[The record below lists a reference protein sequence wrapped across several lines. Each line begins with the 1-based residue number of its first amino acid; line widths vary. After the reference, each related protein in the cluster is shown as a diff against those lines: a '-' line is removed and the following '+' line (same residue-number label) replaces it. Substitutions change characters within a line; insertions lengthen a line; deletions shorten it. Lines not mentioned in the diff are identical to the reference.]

1 MQFQHHF
8 EYAALQLLLALVRVL
23 PTSVVYGLI
32 EGLSKLGF
40 MILKKRKQITLQN
53 LCVAFPEKS
62 DQERKAI
69 ARNAY
74 KNLAHSIAFNLLI
87 QTNRIS
93 NEELQSAVTIENWEQ
108 FPASPEHK
116 QTGTLFITAHL
127 GNWELLPQFAALH
140 QPTPIHV
147 IARETSNP
155 LIEEKL
161 VSPLRKRFGF
171 NVFYKKNAVLHM
183 LKALKRGEHVGILID
198 QKLNHRMHVSVPF
211 FGEPARTTPVPAQ
224 LQLRYNIPVQPV
236 CMIHLS
242 RGRFKFIVGEPIEPV
257 STSLPEQ
264 QQINEL
270 TAKHQLAIESMIRD
284 YPDQWFWMHNR
295 WNLKELV

>member
-1 MQFQHHF
+1 MQFQHHL
-8 EYAALQLLLALVRVL
+8 EYAAMQLLLALVRVL
-23 PTSVVYGLI
+23 PTSAVYGLL

-40 MILKKRKQITLQN
+40 VALKKRQRITLQN
-53 LCVAFPEKS
+53 LRVAFPEKS
-62 DQERKAI
+62 EQERKAI

-74 KNLAHSIAFNLLI
+74 KNLAHSIAFNLLL

-93 NEELQSAVTIENWEQ
+93 NEELQSAVSVENWEQ
-108 FPASPEHK
+108 FPDSPEQK

-127 GNWELLPQFAALH
+127 GNWELLPQFTALH

-161 VSPLRKRFGF
+161 VSPLRSRFGF

-183 LKALKRGEHVGILID
+183 VKALKRGEHVGILID

-211 FGEPARTTPVPAQ
+211 FDEPARTTPVPAM

-236 CMIHLS
+236 CMIQQS
-242 RGRFKFIVGEPIEPV
+242 RGRFKFIVGEPIEPIAA
-257 STSLPEQ
+257 SLSEEQ
-264 QQINEL
+264 QITAL
-270 TAKHQLAIESMIRD
+270 TARHQLAIESMIRD

-295 WNLKELV
+295 WNLQELT